1 MVAQYPEAMSN
12 GIAKARISQK
22 AVQRVEAGHPW
33 IFSSDVLETGG
44 ATPGS
49 TVLVTGPRGQILGTA
64 HYSSTSQIALRL
76 LSPQA
81 VAFDRGFILRRLTAA
96 RQFRELV
103 VQDSDAFRLV
113 HAEGDF
119 LPGLIV
125 DNYAGHLVAQFLDQ
139 GMDAATPLIV
149 EALTQLCEPLAIVA
163 RNEGSVRKLES
174 LPLEKKV
181 LAGELSGPVR
191 IRMNGLSMEADLM
204 GGQKTGVYLDQRE
217 NYSAVARYVR
227 PQMRVLDCFTSTG
240 GFALHMARG
249 GAQVEAVDSSAA
261 ALGTAKRNAAANGL
275 TDQIRWREADAPRL
289 LKAFA
294 TSRQKYDIVVLDPP
308 AFAKSRA
315 AVAEALRAYRD
326 LNFRALQLV
335 EPGGI
340 LVTCSCSHHVTEN
353 MLVEAVKEAAREA
366 GTGLRVLE
374 QRFQSRDH
382 PILITVPETLYL
394 KVLLLQILPR
404 STDSFVGEKTYGT
417 NLSEGAGPGAGGD
430 GLALRRAESPIA
442 PNP

>member
-1 MVAQYPEAMSN
+1 MSSGVA
-12 GIAKARISQK
+12 KVRVSQK
-22 AVQRVEAGHPW
+22 AVKRVEDGHPW

-49 TVLVTGPRGQILGTA
+49 AVLVTGPRGQILGTA

-76 LSPQA
+76 LSPQS
-81 VAFDRGFILRRLTAA
+81 VTVDGAFFLRRLKAA
-96 RQFRELV
+96 QQFRNLV
-103 VQDSDAFRLV
+103 VQDTDAFRLV

-125 DNYAGHLVAQFLDQ
+125 DNYAGCLVAQFLDQ
-139 GMDAATPLIV
+139 GMDAATPFIV
-149 EALTQLCEPLAIVA
+149 ESLTQLCQPRAIVA
-163 RNEGSVRKLES
+163 RNDGGVRKHES
-174 LPLEKKV
+174 LPLEKKL
-181 LAGELSGPVR
+181 LAGELPGPVQ

-217 NYSAVARYVR
+217 NYAAAARYVH
-227 PQMRVLDCFTSTG
+227 PQMRALDCFTSTG
-240 GFALHMARG
+240 GFALHMARA

-261 ALGTAKRNAAANGL
+261 ALGTAKRNSAANGL

-289 LKAFA
+289 LKALA
-294 TSRQKYDIVVLDPP
+294 NSRQKYDIVVLDPP

-315 AVAEALRAYRD
+315 AVADALRAYRD

-335 EPGGI
+335 EPGGM
-340 LVTCSCSHHVTEN
+340 LVTCSCSHHVSGD

-366 GTGLRVLE
+366 GRGIRVLE

-382 PILITVPETLYL
+382 PVLITVPETLYL
-394 KVLLLQILPR
+394 KVLLLQVLLR
-404 STDSFVGEKTYGT
+404 STDSYVGEKTYGT
-417 NLSEGAGPGAGGD
+417 NSSEGAGPGAGDD
-430 GLALRRAESPIA
+430 GMALPCAESPFT
-442 PNP
+442 PDPGTGQ